1 MQEHEMVVLVDVNDN
16 QTGIMEKMKAH
27 EEGLLHRAFS
37 VLLFNEN
44 EELLLQKR
52 ALHKYH
58 SGGLWTNTCCSH
70 PRPGEAVKEAAERRL
85 QEEMGI
91 SCRLTKLF
99 DFLYKAS
106 FENGLTEHEIDHVF
120 AGRFSG
126 APVLNKEEAIEWKYI
141 SIAALNTAIAEDPA
155 SYTPW
160 FKILMQKINEEHTLA
175 ELPV

>member
-1 MQEHEMVVLVDVNDN
+1 MVILVDANDKE
-16 QTGIMEKMKAH
+16 TGVMEKIKAH

-37 VLLFNEN
+37 VLLFNEKN
-44 EELLLQKR
+44 EMLLQRR

-70 PRPGEAVKEAAERRL
+70 PRPGEAVKTAAERRL
-85 QEEMGI
+85 REEMGI
-91 SCRLTKLF
+91 TCTLVKLF

-120 AGRFSG
+120 VGRFSG
-126 APVLNKEEAIEWKYI
+126 IPVLNTAEAIDWKYI
-141 SIAALNTAIAEDPA
+141 LPDALNNAIADDPE

-160 FKILMQKINEEHTLA
+160 FKILLQKTNEYSMLYK
-175 ELPV
+175 LPI